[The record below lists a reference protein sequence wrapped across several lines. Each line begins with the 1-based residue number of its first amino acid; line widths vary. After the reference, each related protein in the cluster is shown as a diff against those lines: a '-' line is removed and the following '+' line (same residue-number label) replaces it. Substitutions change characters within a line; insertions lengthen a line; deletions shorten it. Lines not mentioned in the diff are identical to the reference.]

1 MGLEETLN
9 PYPYLSTWDEAASS
23 ISANSKYLA
32 GQGEPLIRGEG
43 GIGFEF
49 LRMAPEALQSYSGGT
64 LIQEGLV

>member
-1 MGLEETLN
+1 MRLEE
-9 PYPYLSTWDEAASS
+9 LSIHIRTCLLGMKLGLG

-49 LRMAPEALQSYSGGT
+49 LRMVPLRLDN

>member
-1 MGLEETLN
+1 MGLGGTLN

-49 LRMAPEALQSYSGGT
+49 LRMVPLRLDN